1 MKAENTTKIQF
12 DSLSVNESY
21 ARGAAAAFLARY
33 DPTVPQLADIKTA
46 VSEAVTNCIVHAY
59 PDHIGPVAMSIA
71 VYPGREVHITVAD
84 KGIGIPD
91 IPQAMEPLFT
101 TGNPEERSGL
111 GFAVMQSFMDKVK
124 VSSQPGKG
132 TRVVLTSVWM
142 SALHNKEKEGVAM
155 VTDKTRRSTF
165 IEQNLGLVHSCA
177 GRFRGRGI
185 EYDDLYSAGCMGLV
199 KAYDGFDESR
209 GVCFSTYAVPVILGE
224 IKKLFRDGGTV
235 KVSRSLKELSL
246 RINAARE
253 HHSKLCGAE
262 PTLSQLAEELGES
275 VENITLAIQAAQPA
289 LSLTPEN
296 REEGD
301 RQMDIPVESPEEEL
315 ADKIGLA
322 EVLKSLPE
330 EDRLI
335 IQLRFYGG
343 KTQSDTAKL
352 LHTTQVQIS
361 RRERKILK
369 VMRDRLLDE

>member
-1 MKAENTTKIQF
+1 MSSGELFALLDRAQNGDDAACEQVLQENAGLIW
-12 DSLSVNESY
+12 SIV
-21 ARGAAAAFLARY
+21 RRY
-33 DPTVPQLADIKTA
+33 YG
-46 VSEAVTNCIVHAY
+46 C
-59 PDHIGPVAMSIA
+59 
-71 VYPGREVHITVAD
+71 
-84 KGIGIPD
+84 
-91 IPQAMEPLFT
+91 
-101 TGNPEERSGL
+101 
-111 GFAVMQSFMDKVK
+111 
-124 VSSQPGKG
+124 
-132 TRVVLTSVWM
+132 
-142 SALHNKEKEGVAM
+142 GVE
-155 VTDKTRRSTF
+155 T
-165 IEQNLGLVHSCA
+165 
-177 GRFRGRGI
+177 
-185 EYDDLYSAGCMGLV
+185 DDLYQLGCIGFIKAV
-199 KAYDGFDESR
+199 KGFNLTY
-209 GVCFSTYAVPVILGE
+209 GTQFSTYAVPVILGE
-224 IKKLFRDGGTV
+224 MRRLFRDGGTV

-275 VENITLAIQAAQPA
+275 VENITLAIQVAQPA
-289 LSLTPEN
+289 VSLTPEN